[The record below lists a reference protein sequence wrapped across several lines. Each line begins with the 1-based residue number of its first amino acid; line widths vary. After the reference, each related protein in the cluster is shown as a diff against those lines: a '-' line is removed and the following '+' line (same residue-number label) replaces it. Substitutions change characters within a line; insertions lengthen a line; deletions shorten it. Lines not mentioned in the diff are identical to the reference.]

1 MKTCFTTV
9 VSSDHYQNYIPL
21 YCLALRTWFDGDIV
35 INLRGAPSE
44 KCAAAIY
51 GIRRVQVYCNS
62 FPEYPS
68 KISTTNCLRFIM
80 GDSTLY
86 SYDYSLITDID
97 LLILQNPWQ
106 WHFNNA
112 TAAHPFSGYHGAIN
126 KPIRKE
132 VCKDWTGP
140 FERVA
145 GGFFCVTPSWFD
157 STRASRTK
165 YGLALMDGRCGLY
178 RENDEVMLAS
188 IIKDSG
194 FEVPPTKLYPRELRG
209 VHLGDFKFDHRWR
222 RLERMLNLLTATNV
236 RLYIDLQ
243 KTEAWKRV
251 IKTLDDPELNT
262 ILERLMTHVRVRMGL
277 N

>member
-1 MKTCFTTV
+1 MKTCFSTV
-9 VSSDHYQNYIPL
+9 VSADHFQNYIPL
-21 YCLALRTWFDGDIV
+21 YCLALRTWYEGDI
-35 INLRGAPSE
+35 IIYLRGSLSE
-44 KCAAAIY
+44 KCFDAIDDPKVT
-51 GIRRVQVYCNS
+51 IRTKVFS
-62 FPEYPS
+62 EYPNN
-68 KISTTNCLRFIM
+68 ISTTNCLRFIV
-80 GDSTLY
+80 GDTELY

-112 TAAHPFSGYHGAIN
+112 TPAHPFSGYHGAIN
-126 KPIRKE
+126 KPVRKE
-132 VCKDWTGP
+132 ICKDWTGP

-188 IIKDSG
+188 IIKESG
-194 FEVPPTKLYPRELRG
+194 FQIPPTKLYPRELRG
-209 VHLGDFKFDHRWR
+209 VHLGDFKFDHRWKK
-222 RLERMLNLLTATNV
+222 LDKMLNLLTSTNV

-243 KTEAWKRV
+243 KTEKWKRA
-251 IKTLDDPELNT
+251 IRILDDQQLNEV
-262 ILERLMTHVRVRMGL
+262 LDKLKTHINVRIGL
-277 N
+277 S